1 MFLLD
6 TKNVNLGISLY
17 LNRISVFCLKTSLY
31 IQIGISDALLSIW
44 SYIPNLRQS
53 HAMYKYDAID
63 QTLVDQRVA
72 QFRDQVARRINGTLA
87 EEEFRPLRLQNGL
100 YHQRHAYMLRVA
112 IPYGLLSAKQLR
124 TLALIAEKYDRGYG
138 HFTTRQNI
146 QFNWIELEQTPD
158 ILAELAKVEMHAIQ
172 TSGNCIRNITSD
184 AFAGVAGDEYIDP
197 RPVCELLRQ
206 WSTLHPEFAHLPRKF
221 KFAINGAKEDR
232 TVLLCHDVGI
242 ELKKNAQGELVA
254 DIYAG
259 GGMGRTPILG
269 QLIKQDLSWQVLPS
283 YLTALLRVYNRF
295 GRRDNLY
302 KARIKILVKALGPEE
317 FARQVEG
324 EWTHIKNGDDN
335 FTQAE
340 WERVAKHFTKPAYQQ
355 LSALSEQQIVAGAPE
370 TERSAFTRWLE
381 RNVKPHQVAGYASV
395 ILSLKPHGT
404 VAPGDATVAQMNAI
418 ADLSDQYSFGE
429 LRVTHEQN
437 LVLADVEQSKLLE
450 LWQAT
455 KQQHVALP
463 NIGLLTDIIAC
474 PGGDFCSLANAKSL
488 PIAKAIQERFDNLDY
503 LFDLG
508 DISLNISGCIN
519 SCGHHHVGNIGVL
532 GVDKDGEEW
541 YQITLG
547 GEQGNTAAI
556 GKVIGPS
563 FYADEIPDV
572 ITNIINTYT
581 EQRTD
586 DESFID
592 AYRRIGVTPF
602 KEAAYKNAKKKDKA
616 VDQKE
621 SAAS

>member
-1 MFLLD
+1 
-6 TKNVNLGISLY
+6 
-17 LNRISVFCLKTSLY
+17 
-31 IQIGISDALLSIW
+31 
-44 SYIPNLRQS
+44 
-53 HAMYKYDAID
+53 MYKYDAID
-63 QTLVDQRVA
+63 QALVDQRVV
-72 QFRDQVARRINGTLA
+72 QFRDQVARRLNGSLA

-112 IPYGLLSAKQLR
+112 IPYGLLNSKQLR
-124 TLALIAEKYDRGYG
+124 TLALIAQQYDRGYG

-146 QFNWIELEQTPD
+146 QYNWVNLEETPD

-184 AFAGVAGDEYIDP
+184 AFAGVAADEYVDP
-197 RPVCELLRQ
+197 RPICELLRQ

-242 ELKKNAQGELVA
+242 ELKKNSAGELLA
-254 DIYAG
+254 NIYAG

-269 QLIKQDLSWQVLPS
+269 SLIKEDLPWQLLPS

-302 KARIKILVKALGPEE
+302 KARIKILVKALGPQE

-324 EWTHIKNGDDN
+324 EWIHIAKSDDN
-335 FTQAE
+335 FTQSE
-340 WERVAKHFTKPAYQQ
+340 WDRVAQHFRRPAYKALIT
-355 LSALSEQQIVAGAPE
+355 LSTEDLLSNLPITEKVAFA
-370 TERSAFTRWLE
+370 RWHE
-381 RNVKPHQVAGYASV
+381 RNVRAHQVPGYASV
-395 ILSLKPHGT
+395 ILSLKHHGI
-404 VAPGDATVAQMNAI
+404 APGDASSGQMNAI
-418 ADLSDQYSFGE
+418 ADLADQYSFGE

-437 LVLADVEQSKLLE
+437 LVLADVEQTQLFS
-450 LWQAT
+450 LWQAAK
-455 KQQHVALP
+455 KQKVALP

-488 PIAKAIQERFDNLDY
+488 PIAKAIQERFDDLDY
-503 LFDLG
+503 LYDLG

-532 GVDKDGEEW
+532 GVDKGGEEW

-547 GEQGNTAAI
+547 GEQGNEAAI

-572 ITNIINTYT
+572 MTSIINTYIG
-581 EQRTD
+581 QRSH
-586 DESFID
+586 DESFIQT
-592 AYRRIGVTPF
+592 YRRLGVTPF
-602 KEAAYKNAKKKDKA
+602 KEAAYSNAKAK
-616 VDQKE
+616 VQKQD
-621 SAAS
+621 AQGLPA

>member
-1 MFLLD
+1 
-6 TKNVNLGISLY
+6 
-17 LNRISVFCLKTSLY
+17 
-31 IQIGISDALLSIW
+31 
-44 SYIPNLRQS
+44 
-53 HAMYKYDAID
+53 MYKYDAID

-72 QFRDQVARRINGTLA
+72 QFRDQVARRLDGSLA

-112 IPYGLLSAKQLR
+112 IPYGLFSSKQLR
-124 TLALIAEKYDRGYG
+124 TLALISEKYDRGYG

-146 QFNWIELEQTPD
+146 QYNWVTLEDTPD

-184 AFAGVAGDEYIDP
+184 AFAGVAADEYVDT
-197 RPVCELLRQ
+197 RPICELLRQ

-221 KFAINGAKEDR
+221 KFAVNGAKEDR
-232 TVLLCHDVGI
+232 TVMLCHDVGI
-242 ELKKNAQGELVA
+242 ELKKNPNVNNGELTA

-269 QLIKQDLSWQVLPS
+269 SLIKQDLPWNVLPS

-324 EWTHIKNGDDN
+324 EWLNIKNGDDN

-340 WERVAKHFTKPAYQQ
+340 WDRVAKHFTKPAYKTLQ
-355 LSALSEQQIVAGAPE
+355 ALTTEQVIATATGADKD
-370 TERSAFTRWLE
+370 TQTAFAKWLE
-381 RNVKPHQVAGYASV
+381 RNVKPHQVPGYASV

-404 VAPGDATVAQMNAI
+404 VAPGDATTAQMLAI
-418 ADLSDQYSFGE
+418 ADLADQYSYGE
-429 LRVTHEQN
+429 LRATHEQN
-437 LVLADVEQSKLLE
+437 LVLADVEQAKLFA
-450 LWQAT
+450 LWQEAK
-455 KQQHVALP
+455 KQKVALP
-463 NIGLLTDIIAC
+463 NVGLLTDIIAC

-488 PIAKAIQERFDNLDY
+488 PIAKAIQERFDDLDY

-547 GEQGNTAAI
+547 GEQGNSAAI

-572 ITNIINTYT
+572 ITKVINTYVA
-581 EQRTD
+581 QRNG
-586 DESFID
+586 EEPFIET
-592 AYRRIGVTPF
+592 YRRIGVTPF
-602 KEAAYKNAKKKDKA
+602 KEAAYKNKKEVAKKKEVADSKTTTG
-616 VDQKE
+616 
-621 SAAS
+621 SAA

>member
-1 MFLLD
+1 
-6 TKNVNLGISLY
+6 
-17 LNRISVFCLKTSLY
+17 
-31 IQIGISDALLSIW
+31 
-44 SYIPNLRQS
+44 
-53 HAMYKYDAID
+53 MYKYDAID

-72 QFRDQVARRINGTLA
+72 QFRDQVARRMNGTLA

-146 QFNWIELEQTPD
+146 QFNWIELDQTPD

-242 ELKKNAQGELVA
+242 ELKKNAAGELIA

-269 QLIKQDLSWQVLPS
+269 SLIKQDVPWQVLPS

-340 WERVAKHFTKPAYQQ
+340 WDRVAKHFTKPAYQQ

-370 TERSAFTRWLE
+370 TERSAFARWLE

-450 LWQAT
+450 LWQAA

-547 GEQGNTAAI
+547 GEQGNDAAI

-572 ITNIINTYT
+572 ITNVINTYVG
-581 EQRTD
+581 ERNG
-586 DESFID
+586 DEPFIET
-592 AYRRIGVTPF
+592 YRRIGVAPF
-602 KEAAYKNAKKKDKA
+602 KEAAYKNVKKKERAESKA
-616 VDQKE
+616 AGVD
-621 SAAS
+621 AS

>member
-1 MFLLD
+1 
-6 TKNVNLGISLY
+6 
-17 LNRISVFCLKTSLY
+17 
-31 IQIGISDALLSIW
+31 
-44 SYIPNLRQS
+44 
-53 HAMYKYDAID
+53 MYKYDAID

-242 ELKKNAQGELVA
+242 ELKKNTKGELVA

-269 QLIKQDLSWQVLPS
+269 QLIKQDLSWQRLPS

-302 KARIKILVKALGPEE
+302 KARIKILVKALGSEE

-324 EWTHIKNGDDN
+324 EWAHIKNGDDN

-340 WERVAKHFTKPAYQQ
+340 WDRVAKHFTKPAYKQ
-355 LSALSEQQIVAGAPE
+355 LSSLSQQQIIAGAPE
-370 TERSAFTRWLE
+370 TERSAFARWLE

-450 LWQAT
+450 LWQAA
-455 KQQHVALP
+455 KQQHVAMP

-547 GEQGNTAAI
+547 GEQGNHTAI

-572 ITNIINTYT
+572 ITKVINTYV
-581 EQRTD
+581 EHRTD

-592 AYRRIGVTPF
+592 SYRRIGVAPF
-602 KEAAYKNAKKKDKA
+602 KEVAYKNAKKKDRAEDKT
-616 VDQKE
+616 E
-621 SAAS
+621 SAASSS

>member
-1 MFLLD
+1 
-6 TKNVNLGISLY
+6 
-17 LNRISVFCLKTSLY
+17 
-31 IQIGISDALLSIW
+31 
-44 SYIPNLRQS
+44 
-53 HAMYKYDAID
+53 MYKYDAID

-72 QFRDQVARRINGTLA
+72 QFRDQVSRRLNGSLA

-100 YHQRHAYMLRVA
+100 YLQRHAYMLRVA
-112 IPYGLLSAKQLR
+112 IPYGLLNSKQLR
-124 TLALIAEKYDRGYG
+124 TLAFIADKYDRGYG

-146 QFNWIELEQTPD
+146 QYNWVTLEETPD
-158 ILAELAKVEMHAIQ
+158 ILAALAKVEMHAIQ

-184 AFAGVAGDEYIDP
+184 AFAGVAADEYVDP

-221 KFAINGAKEDR
+221 KFAINGAREDR

-242 ELKKNAQGELVA
+242 ELKKNSAGELLA
-254 DIYAG
+254 NIYAG

-269 QLIKQDLSWQVLPS
+269 SLIKEDLPWQLLPS

-302 KARIKILVKALGPEE
+302 KARIKILVKALGPNE

-324 EWTHIKNGDDN
+324 EWAHIANGDDN
-335 FTQAE
+335 FTEVE
-340 WERVAKHFTKPAYQQ
+340 WERVAKHFSKPAYKTLNT
-355 LSALSEQQIVAGAPE
+355 LSIDSLIDSVPASEKVAFA
-370 TERSAFTRWLE
+370 RWYE
-381 RNVKPHQVAGYASV
+381 RNVRAHQVPGYASV
-395 ILSLKPHGT
+395 VLSLKHHGI
-404 VAPGDATVAQMNAI
+404 APGDASAAQMNAI
-418 ADLSDQYSFGE
+418 ADLADQYSFGE

-437 LVLADVEQSKLLE
+437 LVLADVEQNQLFA
-450 LWQAT
+450 LWQEAK
-455 KQQHVALP
+455 KQKVALP

-488 PIAKAIQERFDNLDY
+488 PIAKLIQERFDDLDY
-503 LFDLG
+503 LHDLG

-519 SCGHHHVGNIGVL
+519 SCGHHHVGNIGIL

-547 GEQGNTAAI
+547 GEQGNDAAI

-572 ITNIINTYT
+572 MTSIINTYI
-581 EQRTD
+581 EQRSH
-586 DESFID
+586 DESFIET
-592 AYRRIGVTPF
+592 YRRLGIRPF
-602 KEAAYKNAKKKDKA
+602 KEAAYRNAKAKI
-616 VDQKE
+616 QKQE
-621 SAAS
+621 AEGVTA

>member
-1 MFLLD
+1 
-6 TKNVNLGISLY
+6 
-17 LNRISVFCLKTSLY
+17 
-31 IQIGISDALLSIW
+31 
-44 SYIPNLRQS
+44 
-53 HAMYKYDAID
+53 MYKYDAID

-242 ELKKNAQGELVA
+242 ELKKNAKGELVA

-324 EWTHIKNGDDN
+324 EWAHIKNGDDN

-340 WERVAKHFTKPAYQQ
+340 WDRVAKHFTKPAYKQ
-355 LSALSEQQIVAGAPE
+355 LSSLSQQQIIAGAPE
-370 TERSAFTRWLE
+370 SERSAFTRWLE
-381 RNVKPHQVAGYASV
+381 RNVKPHQVPGYTSV

-450 LWQAT
+450 LWQAA
-455 KQQHVALP
+455 KQQYVALP

-572 ITNIINTYT
+572 ITNVINTYVA
-581 EQRTD
+581 QRMD

>member
-1 MFLLD
+1 
-6 TKNVNLGISLY
+6 
-17 LNRISVFCLKTSLY
+17 
-31 IQIGISDALLSIW
+31 
-44 SYIPNLRQS
+44 
-53 HAMYKYDAID
+53 MYKYDHID

-72 QFRDQVARRINGTLA
+72 QFRDQVARRLDGTLA

-112 IPYGLLSAKQLR
+112 IPYGLFNSKQLR
-124 TLALIAEKYDRGYG
+124 TMALISEKYDRGYG

-146 QFNWIELEQTPD
+146 QYNWVTLEDTPD

-184 AFAGVAGDEYIDP
+184 AFAGVAGDEYVDP
-197 RPVCELLRQ
+197 RPICELLRQ

-232 TVLLCHDVGI
+232 TILLCHDVGI
-242 ELKKNAQGELVA
+242 ELKKNAQGELLA

-269 QLIKQDLSWQVLPS
+269 SLIKTGLPWQLLPS

-302 KARIKILVKALGPEE
+302 KARIKILVKALSPEE

-324 EWTHIKNGDDN
+324 EWLHIKEGDDN
-335 FTQAE
+335 FIQAE
-340 WERVAKHFTKPAYQQ
+340 WDRVAKHFTKPAYKD
-355 LSALSEQQIVAGAPE
+355 LPALTTEQVIAGASQ
-370 TERSAFTRWLE
+370 TDQAAFARWLE
-381 RNVKPHQVAGYASV
+381 RNVKSHQVSGYASV
-395 ILSLKPHGT
+395 ILSLKPHGS
-404 VAPGDATVAQMNAI
+404 VAPGDATTAQMYAI
-418 ADLSDQYSFGE
+418 ADLADQYSFGE
-429 LRVTHEQN
+429 LRATHEQN
-437 LVLADVEQSKLLE
+437 LVLADVEQAKLYE
-450 LWQAT
+450 LWQEAK
-455 KQQHVALP
+455 KQKVALP
-463 NIGLLTDIIAC
+463 NVGLLTDIIAC

-488 PIAKAIQERFDNLDY
+488 PIAKAIQERFDDLDY

-547 GEQGNTAAI
+547 GEQGNDAAI

-572 ITNIINTYT
+572 ITNIINTYVKD
-581 EQRTD
+581 RKD
-586 DESFID
+586 DESFIQ
-592 AYRRIGVTPF
+592 AYRRLGVTPF
-602 KEAAYKNAKKKDKA
+602 KEAAYKNAKKKEKTAQVSGED
-616 VDQKE
+616 
-621 SAAS
+621 AS

>member
-1 MFLLD
+1 
-6 TKNVNLGISLY
+6 
-17 LNRISVFCLKTSLY
+17 
-31 IQIGISDALLSIW
+31 
-44 SYIPNLRQS
+44 
-53 HAMYKYDAID
+53 MYKYDAID

-72 QFRDQVARRINGTLA
+72 QFRDQVARRLDGSLA

-112 IPYGLLSAKQLR
+112 IPYGLFSSKQLR
-124 TLALIAEKYDRGYG
+124 TLALISEKYDRGYG

-146 QFNWIELEQTPD
+146 QYNWVTLEDTPD

-184 AFAGVAGDEYIDP
+184 AFAGVAGDEYVDT
-197 RPVCELLRQ
+197 RPICELLRQ

-221 KFAINGAKEDR
+221 KFAVNGAKEDR

-242 ELKKNAQGELVA
+242 ELKNNAAGQLTA

-269 QLIKQDLSWQVLPS
+269 SLIKQGLPWNVLPS

-324 EWTHIKNGDDN
+324 EWIHIKDGDDN

-340 WERVAKHFTKPAYQQ
+340 WDRVAKHFTKPAYKT
-355 LSALSEQQIVAGAPE
+355 LPALTNEQVINTASEADRA
-370 TERSAFTRWLE
+370 AFARWLE
-381 RNVKPHQVAGYASV
+381 RNIKPHQVAGYASV
-395 ILSLKPHGT
+395 ILSLKPHGS
-404 VAPGDATVAQMNAI
+404 VAPGDATTAQMYSI
-418 ADLSDQYSFGE
+418 ADLADQYSFGE
-429 LRVTHEQN
+429 LRATHEQN
-437 LVLADVEQSKLLE
+437 LVLADVEQAKLYE
-450 LWQAT
+450 LWQEAK
-455 KQQHVALP
+455 KQKVALP
-463 NIGLLTDIIAC
+463 NVGLLTDIIAC

-488 PIAKAIQERFDNLDY
+488 PIAKAIQERFDDLDY

-547 GEQGNTAAI
+547 GEQGNDAAI

-572 ITNIINTYT
+572 MTNVINTYV
-581 EQRTD
+581 EQRSEG
-586 DESFID
+586 ESFID
-592 AYRRIGVTPF
+592 AYRRIGVAPF
-602 KEAAYKNAKKKDKA
+602 KEAAYKNAKKKEKTEKA
-616 VDQKE
+616 IE
-621 SAAS
+621 GGAI

>member
-1 MFLLD
+1 M
-6 TKNVNLGISLY
+6 
-17 LNRISVFCLKTSLY
+17 
-31 IQIGISDALLSIW
+31 
-44 SYIPNLRQS
+44 
-53 HAMYKYDAID
+53 AMYKYDHID
-63 QTLVDQRVA
+63 QTLVNQRVA
-72 QFRDQVARRINGTLA
+72 QFRDQVARRLNGTLA

-112 IPYGLLSAKQLR
+112 IPYGLFNSKQLR
-124 TLALIAEKYDRGYG
+124 TLALISEKYDRGYG

-146 QFNWIELEQTPD
+146 QYNWVTLEDTPD

-184 AFAGVAGDEYIDP
+184 AFAGVAGDEYVDP
-197 RPVCELLRQ
+197 RPICELLRQ

-232 TVLLCHDVGI
+232 TILLCHDVGI
-242 ELKKNAQGELVA
+242 ELKKNPNINNGELIA

-269 QLIKQDLSWQVLPS
+269 SLIKTGLPWQLLPS

-295 GRRDNLY
+295 GRRDNIY
-302 KARIKILVKALGPEE
+302 KARIKILVKALSPEE

-324 EWTHIKNGDDN
+324 EWLFNQASDEN
-335 FTQAE
+335 FTQEE
-340 WERVAKHFTKPAYQQ
+340 WNRVAKHFTKPAYKTLAKLFHDQVINTA
-355 LSALSEQQIVAGAPE
+355 SDDEKTTFAK
-370 TERSAFTRWLE
+370 WLE
-381 RNVKPHQVAGYASV
+381 RNVKPHQVPGYASV

-404 VAPGDATVAQMNAI
+404 VAPGDATTAQMYAI
-418 ADLSDQYSFGE
+418 ADLADQYSFGE
-429 LRVTHEQN
+429 LRATHEQN
-437 LVLADVEQSKLLE
+437 LVLADVEQAKLFE
-450 LWQAT
+450 LWQAA
-455 KQQHVALP
+455 KIQKVALP
-463 NIGLLTDIIAC
+463 NVGLLTDIIAC

-488 PIAKAIQERFDNLDY
+488 PIAKAIQERFDDLDY

-547 GEQGNTAAI
+547 GEQGNAAAI

-572 ITNIINTYT
+572 ISNIINTYVALRK
-581 EQRTD
+581 E
-586 DESFID
+586 DEPFIET
-592 AYRRIGVTPF
+592 YRRLGVAPF
-602 KEAAYKNAKKKDKA
+602 KEAAYTDKKENSKKKEKVSGEDA
-616 VDQKE
+616 P
-621 SAAS
+621 

>member
-1 MFLLD
+1 
-6 TKNVNLGISLY
+6 
-17 LNRISVFCLKTSLY
+17 
-31 IQIGISDALLSIW
+31 
-44 SYIPNLRQS
+44 
-53 HAMYKYDAID
+53 MYKYDHID
-63 QTLVDQRVA
+63 QTLVDQRVT
-72 QFRDQVARRINGTLA
+72 QFRDQVARRLDGSLA

-112 IPYGLLSAKQLR
+112 IPYGLFNSAQLR
-124 TLALIAEKYDRGYG
+124 MMALIAEKYDRGYG

-146 QFNWIELEQTPD
+146 QYNWLTLEDTPNL
-158 ILAELAKVEMHAIQ
+158 LADLATVEMHAIQ

-184 AFAGVAGDEYIDP
+184 AFAGVAADEYVDP
-197 RPVCELLRQ
+197 RPICELLRQ

-221 KFAINGAKEDR
+221 KFAVNGAKEDR

-242 ELKKNAQGELVA
+242 ELKKNAQGKLIA
-254 DIYAG
+254 NLYAG

-269 QLIKQDLSWQVLPS
+269 SLIKQELPWQVLPS

-324 EWTHIKNGDDN
+324 EWLHIQNSDDN

-340 WERVAKHFTKPAYQQ
+340 WDRVAQHFTKPAYQSLKV
-355 LSALSEQQIVAGAPE
+355 LSTEQVLAQAS
-370 TERSAFTRWLE
+370 SADRIAFSRWLE
-381 RNVKPHQVAGYASV
+381 RNVSAHQVPGYAIV
-395 ILSLKPHGT
+395 TLSLKPH
-404 VAPGDATVAQMNAI
+404 VVAAPGDATTAQMRAI
-418 ADLSDQYSFGE
+418 ADLADQYSFGE

-437 LVLADVEQSKLLE
+437 LVLADVEQVKLFE
-450 LWQAT
+450 LWQAA
-455 KQQHVALP
+455 KRQKVALP
-463 NIGLLTDIIAC
+463 NVGLLTDIIAC
-474 PGGDFCSLANAKSL
+474 PGGDFCSLANAKSI
-488 PIAKAIQERFDNLDY
+488 PIAKAIQERFDDLDY

-532 GVDKDGEEW
+532 GVDKDGQEW

-547 GEQGNTAAI
+547 GEQGNDATI

-572 ITNIINTYT
+572 MSNIINVYT
-581 EQRTD
+581 QHRVD
-586 DESFID
+586 DESFIQ
-592 AYRRIGVTPF
+592 AYKRLGVAPF
-602 KEAAYKNAKKKDKA
+602 KEAAYKNKSKNALNKDQVEVNA
-616 VDQKE
+616 
-621 SAAS
+621 

>member
-1 MFLLD
+1 
-6 TKNVNLGISLY
+6 
-17 LNRISVFCLKTSLY
+17 
-31 IQIGISDALLSIW
+31 
-44 SYIPNLRQS
+44 
-53 HAMYKYDAID
+53 MYKYDHID
-63 QTLVDQRVA
+63 QTLVDQRVI

-87 EEEFRPLRLQNGL
+87 EDEFKPLRLQNGL
-100 YHQRHAYMLRVA
+100 YLQRHAYMLRVA

-124 TLALIAEKYDRGYG
+124 VLADISEKYDRGYG

-146 QFNWIELEQTPD
+146 QFNWVTLENTPE

-184 AFAGVAGDEYIDP
+184 AFAGVAKDEYVDT
-197 RPVCELLRQ
+197 RPICELLRQ
-206 WSTLHPEFAHLPRKF
+206 WSTNHPEFAHLPRKF

-232 TVLLCHDVGI
+232 TVLLCHDVGV
-242 ELKKNAQGELVA
+242 ELKKNNAGELIA
-254 DIYAG
+254 NLYAG

-269 QLIKQDLSWQVLPS
+269 SLIKQDLPWQFIPS

-295 GRRDNLY
+295 GRRDNIY

-317 FARQVEG
+317 FARQVEE
-324 EWTHIKNGDDN
+324 EWSHIKNGDDN
-335 FTQAE
+335 FTQHE
-340 WERVAKHFTKPAYQQ
+340 WNRVAQHFTRPAYKNLPQ
-355 LSALSEQQIVAGAPE
+355 LSHEQLMA
-370 TERSAFTRWLE
+370 SASDEDNKAFSRWLE
-381 RNVKPHQVAGYASV
+381 RNVKPHQVPGYTSV

-404 VAPGDATVAQMNAI
+404 VAPGDATTAQMMAI
-418 ADLSDQYSFGE
+418 ADLADQYSFGE

-437 LVLADVEQSKLLE
+437 LVLADVEQNQLFE
-450 LWQAT
+450 LWQAA
-455 KQQHVALP
+455 KRHFVALP

-488 PIAKAIQERFDNLDY
+488 PIAKAVQEHFDNLDY

-547 GEQGNTAAI
+547 GEQGSQAAI

-563 FYADEIPDV
+563 FYADQIPEV
-572 ITNIINTYT
+572 ITQIINTYV
-581 EQRTD
+581 ENRHEG
-586 DESFID
+586 ESFIHS
-592 AYRRIGVTPF
+592 YRRIGILPF
-602 KEAAYKNAKKKDKA
+602 KDAAYKNVTKKFQA
-616 VDQKE
+616 E
-621 SAAS
+621 TAMTEENT

>member
-1 MFLLD
+1 
-6 TKNVNLGISLY
+6 
-17 LNRISVFCLKTSLY
+17 
-31 IQIGISDALLSIW
+31 
-44 SYIPNLRQS
+44 
-53 HAMYKYDAID
+53 MYKYDAID

-72 QFRDQVARRINGTLA
+72 QFRDQVARRLDGSLA

-112 IPYGLLSAKQLR
+112 IPYGLFSAKQLR
-124 TLALIAEKYDRGYG
+124 TLALISEKYDRGYG

-146 QFNWIELEQTPD
+146 QYNWVTLEDTPD

-184 AFAGVAGDEYIDP
+184 AFAGVAADEYVDT
-197 RPVCELLRQ
+197 RPICELLRQ

-221 KFAINGAKEDR
+221 KFAVNGAKEDR

-242 ELKKNAQGELVA
+242 ELKKNPNINNGELTA

-269 QLIKQDLSWQVLPS
+269 SLIKQDLPWQLLPS

-324 EWTHIKNGDDN
+324 EWLHIKNGDDN

-340 WERVAKHFTKPAYQQ
+340 WNRVAKHFTKPAYK
-355 LSALSEQQIVAGAPE
+355 ALPALTTEQVIAIASDADQA
-370 TERSAFTRWLE
+370 TQTAFAKWLK
-381 RNVKPHQVAGYASV
+381 RNVKPHQVPGYASV

-404 VAPGDATVAQMNAI
+404 VAPGDATTAQMLAI
-418 ADLSDQYSFGE
+418 ADLADQYSFGE
-429 LRVTHEQN
+429 LRATHEQN
-437 LVLADVEQSKLLE
+437 LVLADVEQAKLYE
-450 LWQAT
+450 LWQEAK
-455 KQQHVALP
+455 KQKVALP
-463 NIGLLTDIIAC
+463 NVGLLTDIIAC

-488 PIAKAIQERFDNLDY
+488 PIAKAIQERFDDLDY

-547 GEQGNTAAI
+547 GEQGNNAAI

-572 ITNIINTYT
+572 ITNIINTYIKERT
-581 EQRTD
+581 E
-586 DESFID
+586 DESFI
-592 AYRRIGVTPF
+592 ASYRRIGVTPF
-602 KEAAYKNAKKKDKA
+602 KEAAYKNKKEYAKKSNA
-616 VDQKE
+616 EAE
-621 SAAS
+621 SNTATGVTS

>member
-1 MFLLD
+1 
-6 TKNVNLGISLY
+6 
-17 LNRISVFCLKTSLY
+17 
-31 IQIGISDALLSIW
+31 
-44 SYIPNLRQS
+44 
-53 HAMYKYDAID
+53 MYKYDPID

-72 QFRDQVARRINGTLA
+72 QFRDQVARRLDGSLA

-112 IPYGLLSAKQLR
+112 IPYGLFNSKQLR
-124 TLALIAEKYDRGYG
+124 TMALIAEKYDRGYG

-146 QFNWIELEQTPD
+146 QYNWVTLEDTPD

-184 AFAGVAGDEYIDP
+184 AFAGVAADEYVDP

-232 TVLLCHDVGI
+232 TILLCHDVGI
-242 ELKKNAQGELVA
+242 ELKKNKDINNGELTA

-269 QLIKQDLSWQVLPS
+269 SLIKTGLPWQLLPS

-324 EWTHIKNGDDN
+324 EWLHIKDGGDN
-335 FTQAE
+335 WTMAE
-340 WERVAKHFTKPAYQQ
+340 WERVAKHFTKPAYKS
-355 LSALSEQQIVAGAPE
+355 LPKLSEEQVINLASEAERAGFA
-370 TERSAFTRWLE
+370 RWLE
-381 RNVKPHQVAGYASV
+381 RNVRSHQMPGYASV
-395 ILSLKPHGT
+395 VLSLKPHGS
-404 VAPGDATVAQMNAI
+404 VAPGDATTAQMYAI
-418 ADLSDQYSFGE
+418 AKLADQYSFGE
-429 LRVTHEQN
+429 LRATHEQN
-437 LVLADVEQSKLLE
+437 LVLVDVEQAKLYE
-450 LWQAT
+450 LWQEA
-455 KQQHVALP
+455 KIQKVALP
-463 NIGLLTDIIAC
+463 NVGLLTDIIAC

-488 PIAKAIQERFDNLDY
+488 PIAKALQERFDDLDY

-547 GEQGNTAAI
+547 GEQGNEAAI

-572 ITNIINTYT
+572 MTNIINTYLT
-581 EQRTD
+581 QRNEN
-586 DESFID
+586 ESFIEN
-592 AYRRIGVTPF
+592 YRRIGVAPF
-602 KEAAYKNAKKKDKA
+602 KQAAYKNAKKKDKA
-616 VDQKE
+616 DVLTARED
-621 SAAS
+621 AS

>member
-1 MFLLD
+1 
-6 TKNVNLGISLY
+6 
-17 LNRISVFCLKTSLY
+17 
-31 IQIGISDALLSIW
+31 
-44 SYIPNLRQS
+44 
-53 HAMYKYDAID
+53 MYKYDAID

-146 QFNWIELEQTPD
+146 QFNWIELDQTPD

-242 ELKKNAQGELVA
+242 ELKKNAAGELIA

-269 QLIKQDLSWQVLPS
+269 SLIKQDVPWQVLPS

-340 WERVAKHFTKPAYQQ
+340 WDRVAKHFTKPAYQQ

-370 TERSAFTRWLE
+370 TERSAFARWLE

-450 LWQAT
+450 LWQAA

-547 GEQGNTAAI
+547 GEQGNDAAI

-572 ITNIINTYT
+572 ITNVINTYVT
-581 EQRTD
+581 QRTD

-621 SAAS
+621 RAAS